1 MFNNKPQMPNNN
13 KSKKISSQLEISSFT
28 FMTVFLGVVIMLLI
42 FFSMIINNMK
52 VRKLYEIEEDTS
64 DINNN
69 DIKPTTCFTIP
80 ALPSPIM

>member
-1 MFNNKPQMPNNN
+1 
-13 KSKKISSQLEISSFT
+13 
-28 FMTVFLGVVIMLLI
+28 
-42 FFSMIINNMK
+42 MIINNMK

-64 DINNN
+64 DIINS

>member
-1 MFNNKPQMPNNN
+1 MSNNKPQLSNNN

-52 VRKLYEIEEDTS
+52 
-64 DINNN
+64 INNMIIN
-69 DIKPTTCFTIP
+69 KIIYYFQN
-80 ALPSPIM
+80 LLY